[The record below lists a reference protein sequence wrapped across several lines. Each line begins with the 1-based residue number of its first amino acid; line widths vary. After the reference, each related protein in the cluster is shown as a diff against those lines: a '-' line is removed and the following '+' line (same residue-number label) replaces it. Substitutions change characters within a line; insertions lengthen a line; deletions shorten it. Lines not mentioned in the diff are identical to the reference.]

1 MTTDFIYSV
10 EELFTTF
17 LQGGDV
23 SYFNIPPYQRGY
35 KWRSEAVLK
44 LLEDISSFDLQKD
57 SKKFYCLQ
65 NITLVKDSVSGF
77 YNVVDGQQRLTTLVV
92 ILACLDECGKVQE
105 KVKYSSRKGTETFI
119 TKYILDPVVNNLE
132 ILANEWGDFAKKH
145 SDLDYQDIFYLHS
158 AYRTVHKW
166 YGDKIPEERRI
177 LKDRILHHVKVIV
190 NLIQDGDEQ
199 KLFGNLNGA
208 RVQLD
213 GADLVRALIIT
224 NVARMEFPDAELT
237 VQQAVQLNEKRV
249 KIGME
254 LDAMTHWWKDSAHL
268 SIFSPAIKAVT
279 RVEDIPFDEEN
290 YPIDGLYKLFAL
302 IKGEKEISLA
312 LFEKNVVENWKG
324 IRYLQRILSTWTE
337 DREAY
342 HLVGYL
348 LRYSKTPAADVFK
361 EVFGKWNNSTR
372 TLFIKEMKRMIKTG
386 VLDDFKEEPH
396 PLFIKDAPGFEM
408 QCYKEDWYNDSP
420 KDVIKLMVLL
430 DVINIINSPGKRFLA
445 PECFV
450 PNSEDKE
457 HIFPQSPL
465 GGKLDTKDKKA
476 RMDIINAYIQLVN
489 EILKNDKLFQPIQL
503 LTDETSLDDETTV
516 GNLKQLVDAI
526 NKVIPINCLGNLCLL
541 AEGINRGYGNDFFTE
556 KRIAIISADR
566 EGRFIRPHVLDAFDK
581 AWAGKN
587 QDIHHMSQWGREEI
601 LKRRMH
607 IEKTISDFFSDANQ

>member
-10 EELFTTF
+10 EDLFTIF
-17 LQGGDV
+17 LQRGGA

-35 KWRSEAVLK
+35 KWRGEAVLK
-44 LLEDISSFDLQKD
+44 LLEDISSLNLQRD

-65 NITLVKDSVSGF
+65 NITLVKDSISGF
-77 YNVVDGQQRLTTLVV
+77 FNVVDGQQRLTTLVV
-92 ILACLDECGKVQE
+92 ILACLDESDKVRE
-105 KVKYSSRKGTETFI
+105 KVKYSSREETTQAFI
-119 TKYILDPVVNNLE
+119 SNFILDSGNSRE
-132 ILANEWGDFAKKH
+132 IIAYDWNSFAHHH

-158 AYRTVHKW
+158 AYRTVHEW
-166 YGDKIPEERRI
+166 YKGKTNEEQSI
-177 LKDRILHHVKVIV
+177 LKDTILHRVKIIV
-190 NLIQDGDEQ
+190 NLIQDSDEQ

-254 LDAMTHWWKDSAHL
+254 LDAMTRWWKDPAHL
-268 SIFSPAIKAVT
+268 LLFSPAIKAVT
-279 RVEDIPFDEEN
+279 RVEDIPFDEDK
-290 YPIDGLYKLFAL
+290 YPINGLYKLHAL
-302 IKGEKEISLA
+302 IQEKKEITLG

-348 LRYSKTPAADVFK
+348 LRYSKDPAADVFK
-361 EVFGKWNNSTR
+361 DVFQKWEKSTR
-372 TLFIKEMKRMIKTG
+372 TQFIKEIKGMIQTDI
-386 VLDDFKEEPH
+386 LDDFKEGPH
-396 PLFIKDAPGFEM
+396 PLFIKDATDFEV

-430 DVINIINSPGKRFLA
+430 DVINIVKSPGKRFLA
-445 PECFV
+445 PEYFV
-450 PNSEDKE
+450 PSSEDKE

-465 GGKLDTKDKKA
+465 GGKLDAKDKKA
-476 RMDIINAYIQLVN
+476 KMEIVNAYIDLVN
-489 EILKNDKLFQPIQL
+489 KTLKNDKPIPP
-503 LTDETSLDDETTV
+503 LTDEAALDDENKV
-516 GNLKQLVDAI
+516 DDLKQLVDAI
-526 NKVIPINCLGNLCLL
+526 KKVIPINCLGNLCLL
-541 AEGINRGYGNDFFTE
+541 AVNINRGYGNDFYTE

-566 EGRFIRPHVLDAFDK
+566 EGSFIRPHVLDAFDK
-581 AWAGKN
+581 AWTEKN
-587 QDIHHMSQWGREEI
+587 QVIHHMSQWGRQEI
-601 LKRRMH
+601 LDRRKY
-607 IEKTISDFFSDANQ
+607 IEITITDFFSDAKH

>member
-17 LQGGDV
+17 FQGGDV

-77 YNVVDGQQRLTTLVV
+77 YNVVDGQQRLTTLIV

-105 KVKYSSRKGTETFI
+105 KVKYSSRKSTEAFI
-119 TKYILDPVVNNLE
+119 SEYILDPVNNQD
-132 ILANEWGDFAKKH
+132 ILANEWGDFAKNH

-158 AYRTVHKW
+158 AYQAVYKW
-166 YGDKIPEERRI
+166 YDDKTLEERRI
-177 LKDRILHHVKVIV
+177 LKDRILHHVKIIV

-224 NVARMEFPDAELT
+224 NVARLEFPDANLT
-237 VQQAVQLNEKRV
+237 VQQTVQLNEKRV

-268 SIFSPAIKAVT
+268 SLFSPAIKAVT
-279 RVEDIPFDEEN
+279 RVEDIPFDEDK
-290 YPIDGLYKLFAL
+290 YPIDGLYKLYAL
-302 IKGEKEISLA
+302 IQGQKEISLG

-324 IRYLQRILSTWTE
+324 IRYLQRVISTWTE
-337 DREAY
+337 DRESY

-348 LRYSKTPAADVFK
+348 LRYSKDPVVDVFK
-361 EVFGKWNNSTR
+361 EVFRKWNNSTR
-372 TLFIKEMKRMIKTG
+372 TQFIKEMKRMIQTG
-386 VLDDFKEEPH
+386 IIDSFKDSPH
-396 PLFIKDAPGFEM
+396 PLFIKDADYEA
-408 QCYKEDWYNDSP
+408 QCYKEDWYNDGP

-430 DVINIINSPGKRFLA
+430 DVINIVKSPGKRFLA
-445 PECFV
+445 PEYFV
-450 PNSEDKE
+450 PKSEDKE

-476 RMDIINAYIQLVN
+476 RMEIVNAYIDLVN
-489 EILKNDKLFQPIQL
+489 KTLEKDQHFQRIKP
-503 LTDETSLDDETTV
+503 LTDETSLDDETEV
-516 GNLKQLVDAI
+516 VHLKQLVDAI

-541 AEGINRGYGNDFFTE
+541 AESINRGYGNDFFTE

-566 EGRFIRPHVLDAFDK
+566 EGVFIRPHVLDAFDK
-581 AWAGKN
+581 AWTGKN
-587 QDIHHMSQWGREEI
+587 QDIHHMSQWGYNEILSRRKYIEEI
-601 LKRRMH
+601 
-607 IEKTISDFFSDANQ
+607 ISQFFNDAKQ